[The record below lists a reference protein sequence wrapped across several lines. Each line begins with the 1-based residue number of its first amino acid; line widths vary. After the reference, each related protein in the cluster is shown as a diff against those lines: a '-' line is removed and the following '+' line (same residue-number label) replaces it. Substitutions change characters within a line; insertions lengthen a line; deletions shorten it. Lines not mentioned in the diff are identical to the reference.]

1 MISTVRDS
9 VTIPE
14 TTKYVKY
21 FILSRT
27 WNWDN
32 SEPYEFVQANE
43 EQKFEAE
50 LKSGKKIDFIRA

>member
-14 TTKYVKY
+14 TTKDVKY
-21 FILSRT
+21 FILGRT

-32 SEPYEFVQANE
+32 SEPYEFVQAND